1 MEVGSW
7 YPFRPKNCSFSCLNQ
22 HEFLYFRT
30 SHKGTV
36 VGCAYTR
43 VHSIRLIQLNT
54 VPSSTIKEKA
64 ASNIGKSAIFKMDE
78 DISETFFI
86 KNHYRIILTSGQISK
101 TFTC

>member
-1 MEVGSW
+1 MDGSR
-7 YPFRPKNCSFSCLNQ
+7 FLVSFSHEELLISGLNQ

-36 VGCAYTR
+36 VVCAYTR

-64 ASNIGKSAIFKMDE
+64 ASNIGKLAIFKMDE
-78 DISETFFI
+78 DIS
-86 KNHYRIILTSGQISK
+86 
-101 TFTC
+101 